1 MSALETTRGAAQIL
15 DALHFGVMGGGSA
28 SAKRR
33 LHLDVGPHSVYLTPD
48 GQWRL
53 GGWAFSLELDVNEA
67 STLCPYFLAG
77 SFAPAVTPQGSS
89 ASSSSSGSSGGGDGA
104 SDSFSQPV
112 GPRLLYCAPELTAA
126 AQAPGQAPEGLT
138 PQADMFSVGLLLA
151 EIFQGSSSAPAAAAA
166 AARGGSAGF
175 GSSQASSAALKR
187 GKTSALLLALEKDSS
202 SGNAASAHAKAVAAL
217 LTPNG
222 IQPVLQSFRSAGIC
236 LNPGLG
242 QTITS
247 LLNPTPAHRPAANT
261 LAANPIFHE
270 AGVSCLRR

>member
-1 MSALETTRGAAQIL
+1 LLEDPHLSALETTRGAAQIL

-28 SAKRR
+28 SGKRR

-77 SFAPAVTPQGSS
+77 SFAPPVAPTGSS
-89 ASSSSSGSSGGGDGA
+89 GSGSSGDGA
-104 SDSFSQPV
+104 SEGFAQPV

-151 EIFQGSSSAPAAAAA
+151 EIFQAWSSPAAAAA
-166 AARGGSAGF
+166 GTGVSGSGF
-175 GSSQASSAALKR
+175 GSGQASSAALKR
-187 GKTSALLLALEKDSS
+187 GKTSALLLALENDTN
-202 SGNAASAHAKAVAAL
+202 GNAANAHARAVAAL
-217 LTPNG
+217 LTPQG
-222 IQPVLQSFRSAGIC
+222 IQPVLQSLRSAGIC
-236 LNPGLG
+236 VNPGLG